1 MSVGGSVGMGESV
14 GVGGRVGVGG
24 SVGVGRSV
32 GVRFAAQTTGHGWSV
47 ANMYPRRVFVGA
59 IGRLSTPRGAG
70 GARGKQ
76 PHMP

>member
-1 MSVGGSVGMGESV
+1 MSVGGSVGMGES
-14 GVGGRVGVGG
+14 VGVGG

-47 ANMYPRRVFVGA
+47 ANMYPRRVFLGA